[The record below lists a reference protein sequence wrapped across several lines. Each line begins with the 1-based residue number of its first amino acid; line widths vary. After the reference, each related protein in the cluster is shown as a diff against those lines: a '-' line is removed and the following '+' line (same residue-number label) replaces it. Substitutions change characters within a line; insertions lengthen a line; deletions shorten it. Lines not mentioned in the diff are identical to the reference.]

1 MFKWFKKK
9 NSKTKINEE
18 LTYMDAEDV
27 LQAIYVIKKRSNID
41 KHQATFFNAHIPKK
55 EQKKLER
62 KCIRVEFFSSD
73 NSHGFKVFW

>member
-9 NSKTKINEE
+9 NSKTEINEK
-18 LTYMDAEDV
+18 LTYNAQDI

-41 KHQATFFNAHIPKK
+41 KHQATFLNAHIPKK

-62 KCIRVEFFSSD
+62 KCIRIEFFSSD